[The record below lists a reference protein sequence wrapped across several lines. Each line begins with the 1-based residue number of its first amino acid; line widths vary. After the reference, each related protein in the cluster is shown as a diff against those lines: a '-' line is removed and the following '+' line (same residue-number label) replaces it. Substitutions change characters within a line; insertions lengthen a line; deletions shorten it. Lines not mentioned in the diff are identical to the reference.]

1 MRHITRNK
9 NMSKNV
15 LDFKKYENLSRTNT
29 HSSNNELSTQLKR
42 EQDIFIET
50 ITKLDENEEILKLIE
65 NGKTIPSKLSKTPT
79 LDGVVGFICL
89 ALLIWMVMLGLDG
102 EWLAVFGC
110 FIGLGVIHNMW
121 ESYTKYTTKDLI
133 TTSNQVLKKQLDEC
147 LDTLSALVNHV
158 LPEIHNLG
166 LFDIENAKNKTSAKL
181 LSIDFIQTMIIDNEL
196 EEGRIEKV
204 AFTDQKSKQTQT
216 LYRSLIA
223 KENGDDDMEHIEL
236 QID

>member
-15 LDFKKYENLSRTNT
+15 LDFKKYENLSRTNAQNT
-29 HSSNNELSTQLKR
+29 NNELSTQLKR

-50 ITKLDENEEILKLIE
+50 ITKLDENEEILKL
-65 NGKTIPSKLSKTPT
+65 IPSKLSKTPT

-133 TTSNQVLKKQLDEC
+133 TTS
-147 LDTLSALVNHV
+147 NHV